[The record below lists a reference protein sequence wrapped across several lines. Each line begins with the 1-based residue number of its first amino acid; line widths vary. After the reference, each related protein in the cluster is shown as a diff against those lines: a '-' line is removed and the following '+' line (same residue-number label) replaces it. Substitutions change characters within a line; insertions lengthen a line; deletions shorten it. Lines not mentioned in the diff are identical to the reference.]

1 MANRSLMRR
10 TRRKHRGKTR
20 RKTRRKVHRRK
31 SHKKRKYR
39 TRRRR
44 RKGGDKPHRLNQ
56 LNTGLGRL
64 TPEAVAER
72 NRRHIGKSTRGPSEA
87 QIKNA
92 LRRIEKREHQK
103 KIKEY
108 GDVVDFVELG

>member
-44 RKGGDKPHRLNQ
+44 RKGGDNPLR
-56 LNTGLGRL
+56 LNTGSRKL
-64 TPEAVAER
+64 TPEAVAEY
-72 NRRHIGKSTRGPSEA
+72 NKRHIGKPVHGPSEA
-87 QIKNA
+87 QMKNA
-92 LRRIEKREHQK
+92 LRLIEKREHKK
-103 KIKEY
+103 KIKQL
-108 GDVVDFVELG
+108 GDVEDFVELG